1 MMKKRIALL
10 ILTGACLLGTFP
22 SFASQSVKVSMYGSK
37 GTEYTKLPDAETLQR
52 DAGFSPKAP
61 STLAGGYQF
70 DEGRITESFDIG
82 ANGAETNRCSGINF
96 KYTKSDNRTSK
107 TVTLS
112 AEPASDQ
119 SFSDRAVKIQYGEIT
134 LYYSEIQAN
143 SISWIDGDVFY
154 MLMDINKKVSK
165 DELAAISKELIDLDA
180 ASSNIK

>member
-37 GTEYTKLPDAETLQR
+37 GTQYTILPD
-52 DAGFSPKAP
+52 
-61 STLAGGYQF
+61 
-70 DEGRITESFDIG
+70 
-82 ANGAETNRCSGINF
+82 AETNRCSGINF

-119 SFSDRAVKIQYGEIT
+119 S
-134 LYYSEIQAN
+134 
-143 SISWIDGDVFY
+143 
-154 MLMDINKKVSK
+154 
-165 DELAAISKELIDLDA
+165 LIDLDA
-180 ASSNIK
+180 ASSSIKQQI